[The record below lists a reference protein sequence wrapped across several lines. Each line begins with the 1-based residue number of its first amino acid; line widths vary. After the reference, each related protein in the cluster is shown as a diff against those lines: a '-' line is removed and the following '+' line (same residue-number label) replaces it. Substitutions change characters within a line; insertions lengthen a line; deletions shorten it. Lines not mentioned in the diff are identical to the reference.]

1 MIFPLQQQWL
11 QEVKIT
17 GKNARTESCTCM
29 IKILKLD
36 DEGKKCQKK
45 TNDDRMPKKAVVLN
59 NNTKYP

>member
-36 DEGKKCQKK
+36 DEGKNAKKKPMMIECQKSGS
-45 TNDDRMPKKAVVLN
+45 PKQ
-59 NNTKYP
+59 